1 MVYGMFFMGR
11 KFLSGLFRTPNK
23 ILKT

>member
-11 KFLSGLFRTPNK
+11 NFVSGPKNSLKN
-23 ILKT
+23 LKT